1 MNNIRNKIDEFI
13 DVMID
18 IINSVRSGIDFSEL
32 KDNKTRFCELHN
44 YFIKNIP
51 FFYSELLNILD
62 GDKKLY
68 CLAMST
74 IYEVTKDV
82 HAVQVLENLLL
93 DNEIDLYFADMIQI
107 QISAVKFT
115 DMSVPN
121 SYEKNRNINKKLL
134 ERYIRTYPI
143 PYEYT
148 PYKERNL
155 KRIVIETNSLLGI
168 HHGPTRIVLELCKCL
183 QNDYGYDV
191 FLLVNRTSSNAE
203 DLLEFWTI
211 PFMYN
216 YTKEMEGRFELDY
229 EGTIISG
236 YQFEWSRLKLKE
248 RNIALQIIHDWKPL
262 CVFHIC
268 GEYYRHDIYKY
279 LTTQLSMPC
288 EDGYAASEAQVLVSY
303 MKSDAEYVQE
313 AVKYIKNQNQCMED
327 IAVFGGLK
335 KDHNRNYIKEYFG
348 IPEKS
353 FAICL
358 VGNRLDSE
366 ISPEFE
372 NLLKRVI
379 ERHPYVYVA
388 IIGKMHRNLHLQENR
403 VIKLGYQMELIDVL
417 KVMDLYV
424 NPVRKGGGGSASCA
438 LQAGVPV
445 VSLINCDVAVNVGEN
460 FVCDDL
466 QKMEQLIERYIEDNE
481 FYNNQIE
488 KVKAWYMERKQVDRG
503 EIFNDLLERVKL
515 DIEEGR
521 CN

>member
-1 MNNIRNKIDEFI
+1 MNDIRNKINEFI
-13 DVMID
+13 ELMID
-18 IINSVRSGIDFSEL
+18 IINNVRSGIDFSEL
-32 KDNKTRFCELHN
+32 KENKTRFCELYE
-44 YFIKNIP
+44 YFIANMP
-51 FFYSELLNILD
+51 FFYSELLDILD
-62 GDKKLY
+62 GDKKMY

-82 HAVQVLENLLL
+82 HVVEELENLLL
-93 DNEIDLYFADMIQI
+93 DNKTDLYFADMLQL

-115 DMSVPN
+115 DMFVPN
-121 SYEKNRNINKKLL
+121 SYEKNRSINKNLL
-134 ERYIRTYPI
+134 ERYIQTYPI

-148 PYKERNL
+148 SYEERNL
-155 KRIVIETNSLLGI
+155 KRIVVETNSLLGI
-168 HHGPTRIVLELCKCL
+168 HHGPTRIVLELCRCL
-183 QNDYGYDV
+183 QNDYGYEV
-191 FLLVNRTSSNAE
+191 FLLVNRTTSNPE
-203 DLLEFWTI
+203 DLHEFWVD
-211 PFMYN
+211 PFIYN
-216 YTKEMEGRFELDY
+216 YDREIEGTFKLNY
-229 EGTIISG
+229 EGTIIFG
-236 YQFEWSRLKLKE
+236 YQFEWSRSKLKE
-248 RNIALQIIHDWKPL
+248 RNIALQFIHDWKPL

-279 LTTQLSMPC
+279 LTTLLSMPC
-288 EDGYAASEAQVLVSY
+288 EDGYTASEAQVLVSY

-313 AVKYIKNQNQCMED
+313 AVKYINSQNQCIED
-327 IAVFGGLK
+327 IATFGGLK
-335 KDHNRNYIKEYFG
+335 EDHNRNYKKRYFN

-353 FAICL
+353 FVICL

-372 NLLKRVI
+372 SLLQRVI
-379 ERHPYVYVA
+379 DRHQDIYVA
-388 IIGKMHRNLHLQENR
+388 VIGEMHRNLELQENR
-403 VIKLGYQMELIDVL
+403 IIKLGFQMELIDVL

-445 VSLINCDVAVNVGEN
+445 VSLKNCDVAVNVGES

-466 QKMEQLIERYIEDNE
+466 LEMEQLIERYIDDDV

-515 DIEEGR
+515 DIVEGR

>member
-191 FLLVNRTSSNAE
+191 F
-203 DLLEFWTI
+203 
-211 PFMYN
+211 
-216 YTKEMEGRFELDY
+216 
-229 EGTIISG
+229 
-236 YQFEWSRLKLKE
+236 
-248 RNIALQIIHDWKPL
+248 
-262 CVFHIC
+262 
-268 GEYYRHDIYKY
+268 Y

-335 KDHNRNYIKEYFG
+335 EDHNRNYIKEYFG